1 MPLPGGRD
9 WELYP
14 DANVVALAP
23 HLDECGRERALEEAC
38 VFWRR
43 SLLHVVPY
51 DPVPAQ
57 VVNYQ

>member
-9 WELYP
+9 WELYT

-23 HLDECGRERALEEAC
+23 HLDDSARERALQEVC
-38 VFWRR
+38 VHWRR
-43 SLLHVVPY
+43 SLLHVVEY

-57 VVNYQ
+57 VLNYP